1 MLSSIAATPKF
12 AMLLDLA
19 KEPSS
24 DKRRDLLRQVTD
36 TPVCFESVTALY
48 QAVPMDAAMRAVRF
62 WKVRALI

>member
-1 MLSSIAATPKF
+1 
-12 AMLLDLA
+12 MLLDLA